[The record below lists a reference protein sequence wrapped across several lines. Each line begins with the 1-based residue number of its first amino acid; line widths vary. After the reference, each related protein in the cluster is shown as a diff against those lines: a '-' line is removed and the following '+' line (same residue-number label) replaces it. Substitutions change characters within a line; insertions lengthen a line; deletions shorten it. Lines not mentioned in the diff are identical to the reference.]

1 MKIVACLLAIAGFVP
16 IAIHAAEYQRDEEI
30 APESAEDL
38 HSPMRDSI
46 RNRPAPLRRILGKRL
61 ENAPPFWRDA
71 EGRLRFRLYD
81 FERNNG
87 DSTLSEA
94 MAGGAE
100 WQFSTGRWKDRI
112 SISASWYTSFAIDAP
127 EDAVKC
133 KSPGFLA
140 QPR

>member
-87 DSTLSEA
+87 DSTLSLISTSLRRPV
-94 MAGGAE
+94 GAAR
-100 WQFSTGRWKDRI
+100 TR
-112 SISASWYTSFAIDAP
+112 
-127 EDAVKC
+127 
-133 KSPGFLA
+133 KSEMRQINGVS
-140 QPR
+140 